1 MRTDQ
6 PRSIGSVVIA
16 ALLLICGAV
25 VLWETT
31 TYFDFDSAI
40 FPRTVASLLVALCL
54 IYIVL
59 WLMGLT
65 RALDPAEPGSWPRR
79 IGLVL
84 LMLAGA
90 FAMPW
95 AGFILSSLV
104 TFGCL
109 TLLAMYEPWT
119 RLRIIV
125 YPLIGIAIVFGFYL
139 LFGEILRVPLPVGS
153 LFES

>member
-1 MRTDQ
+1 MRTDLL
-6 PRSIGSVVIA
+6 RSIGSVVIA

-54 IYIVL
+54 IHILL
-59 WLMGLT
+59 WLMGL
-65 RALDPAEPGSWPRR
+65 AAPSESAEPGSSPRR

-95 AGFILSSLV
+95 LGFILSALA

-119 RLRIIV
+119 RLRVIV
-125 YPLIGIAIVFGFYL
+125 YPLVGIAVVLGFYL

-153 LFES
+153 LFEG